1 MKSLIWKSAAGLLV
15 VVVGVLAFGRTTY
28 ASHLKISIDE
38 TTNAVAGQPAQ
49 LRAHLTDDSGA
60 PVAGATVSFYTTGT
74 FLGATGQEEIASAV
88 TNDQGLAVATY
99 EPRDAGTYNIQV
111 DYSLPK
117 DTTVEH
123 STSSMTV
130 SGAVGQVYN
139 QTAGVHIPGL
149 NSWLIIVV
157 ASIIWSILFGV
168 GITVIRIARASGS
181 AEGRALPEAQLAAA
195 PVAQRQVV
203 EAGVRR
209 S

>member
-28 ASHLKISIDE
+28 ASHLKITVDE
-38 TTNAVAGQPAQ
+38 STNAVAGQPAQ
-49 LRAHLTDDSGA
+49 LRAHLTDDNGA

-74 FLGATGQEEIASAV
+74 FLGAKGQEEIASAV

-99 EPRDAGTYNIQV
+99 QPRDPGTYDITV

-139 QTAGVHIPGL
+139 QTAGVRIPGL
-149 NSWLIIVV
+149 NSWLIIAV

-168 GITVIRIARASGS
+168 GVTVIRIARAGGS
-181 AEGRALPEAQLAAA
+181 EEPAPRPVAAA
-195 PVAQRQVV
+195 VARAQVA
-203 EAGVRR
+203 EAVAVAPGRKA
-209 S
+209 